1 MVEAE
6 TTVGVFYEVDMA
18 VAMVAKMVVVAMV
31 VVVAVAT
38 LVVVIVMV
46 GVMAVAGTAV
56 VVVAV
61 KNQVDEGVLDMPHVV
76 PTCRTAP
83 RGIRSRATAC
93 TLRTCIPAHSNRNF
107 HTSQ

>member
-1 MVEAE
+1 MEAE

-31 VVVAVAT
+31 VVAVAT

-46 GVMAVAGTAV
+46 VVMAVAGTAV

>member
-31 VVVAVAT
+31 VVAVAT

-46 GVMAVAGTAV
+46 VVMAVAGTAV